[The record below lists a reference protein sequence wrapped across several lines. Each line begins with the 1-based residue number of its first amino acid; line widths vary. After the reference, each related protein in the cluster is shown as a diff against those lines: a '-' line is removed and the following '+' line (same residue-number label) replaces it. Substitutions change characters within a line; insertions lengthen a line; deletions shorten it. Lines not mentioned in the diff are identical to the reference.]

1 MIALIMGALLTQ
13 MSTYASPATESIW
26 IKTLL
31 RGRSR
36 LVLWRHTAQWYH
48 LEDLPPGVEG
58 GEAVFPTYI
67 NGIPWFP
74 EWPEKDDLST
84 LQDCYSRDRFVG
96 MDPPLP
102 PRDMPVTLGTGGF
115 PCCAEIV
122 QSPSKENNFT
132 LIVEF
137 NHCNGAK
144 DVCYSGDAFW
154 HEIEIEYPRNPDAA
168 KGNKSRT
175 ASAG

>member
-1 MIALIMGALLTQ
+1 MIALIMGVLLTQ

-36 LVLWRHTAQWYH
+36 LILWRHTVQWYH
-48 LEDLPPGVEG
+48 LDDLPPGREG

-74 EWPEKDDLST
+74 EWPDADDGSP
-84 LQDCYSRDRFVG
+84 LQDCFSKDRFVC

-102 PRDMPVTLGTGGF
+102 PRDMPVTLGKNGF
-115 PCCAEIV
+115 SCCAEIC
-122 QSPSKENNFT
+122 QYPAKDNNYT
-132 LIVEF
+132 LIIEF
-137 NHCNGAK
+137 NHCGGARNI
-144 DVCYSGDAFW
+144 CYSGNAFW
-154 HEIEIEYPRNPDAA
+154 HEIEIEYPRIPPVID
-168 KGNKSRT
+168 GGTRT
-175 ASAG
+175 PSPQ